1 MSSMPL
7 HVLFLCTGNSA
18 RSLIA
23 EGVLRALGHNRFRA
37 YSAGSQPTGKPNPY
51 AILVLQDHDI
61 DVDFAVSKRWDVF
74 AGDDA
79 PKMDLI
85 VTVCDNAAGEACPIW
100 PGHPQV
106 AHWGVADPAA
116 IDGSHEKIVAAFQT
130 TYEEMSRRIRVLID
144 CHPTAETIGDLARSI
159 GQSEA
164 GYNDS
169 K

>member
-1 MSSMPL
+1 MSFMPL

-23 EGVLRALGHNRFRA
+23 EGVLRALGHNQFCA

-51 AILVLQDHDI
+51 AILVLQDRDI

-85 VTVCDNAAGEACPIW
+85 VTVCDSVAGETCPVW

-130 TYEEMSRRIRVLID
+130 TYEEMSRRIRVLIASQ
-144 CHPTAETIGDLARSI
+144 PTAETIGDLARSI

-164 GYNDS
+164 GYSDP

>member
-1 MSSMPL
+1 M
-7 HVLFLCTGNSA
+7 
-18 RSLIA
+18 RS
-23 EGVLRALGHNRFRA
+23 
-37 YSAGSQPTGKPNPY
+37 
-51 AILVLQDHDI
+51 LVLQDHDI
-61 DVDFAVSKRWDVF
+61 DVDFATSKRWDVF

-85 VTVCDNAAGEACPIW
+85 VTVCDNAAGETCPVW

-116 IDGSHEKIVAAFQT
+116 INGSHEKIVAAFQT
-130 TYEEMSRRIRVLID
+130 TYEEMSRRIRVLIAS
-144 CHPTAETIGDLARSI
+144 HPTAETIGDLARSI

-164 GYNDS
+164 GYNDP